1 MAPAPLPVFLAHD
14 DQVFDAIRYLFVSGY
29 VHTAISLQSIRV
41 SSNKHYV
48 VLGEMATMK
57 LCWAPLTAPA
67 DFDNCKKV
75 GDVSSQVDLDALA
88 SVLITCMDK
97 GPQTALEV
105 APHVQFVREQRAKS
119 QVFGIGAPERWSGSK
134 QLVDFLDDLLNA
146 GKAPQ
151 AKLERAVSMLR
162 AVAREGSIDT
172 RHSILLFRERD
183 GLIHGLCRRL
193 WS

>member
-67 DFDNCKKV
+67 DFENCKKV
-75 GDVSSQVDLDALA
+75 GDVSNQVDLDALA
-88 SVLITCMDK
+88 SVLIMCMDK
-97 GPQTALEV
+97 RPPQTALEV
-105 APHVQFVREQRAKS
+105 APHVQFIREQRANS
-119 QVFGIGAPERWSGSK
+119 QVFGVEAPERWSGPK

-146 GKAPQ
+146 GKTPQ
-151 AKLERAVSMLR
+151 AKLERAVSMSR
-162 AVAREGSIDT
+162 GVAR
-172 RHSILLFRERD
+172 D
-183 GLIHGLCRRL
+183 GHPTMQETNSWTKELQFYKNT
-193 WS
+193 